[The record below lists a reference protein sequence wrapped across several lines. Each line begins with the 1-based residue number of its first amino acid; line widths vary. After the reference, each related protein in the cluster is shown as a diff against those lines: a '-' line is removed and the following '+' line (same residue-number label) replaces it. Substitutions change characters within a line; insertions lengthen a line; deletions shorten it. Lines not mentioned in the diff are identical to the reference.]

1 MANNFSLVVSYG
13 KKRVIGGYQ
22 ARKTK
27 SKAASFNADRYADE
41 ELPEKIDLRPYMTRV
56 EDQGQIGSCVA
67 NATAGAYE
75 YLYKIATGEDVDVS
89 RLFVYYNG
97 RVLNGTD
104 QEDAG
109 MLCEDAIQVV
119 LDHGVCTEQTWRYA
133 PKNVFKEPSNDAY
146 DEATAFKVDSYLQV
160 PWSLAMWKHALAHGY
175 PIIFGV
181 NIYTS
186 FQTEGEKKG
195 MIPLPDKENEK
206 LEGGH
211 AMLCVGYSDEY
222 EVFIVRNSWGTH
234 WGDKGYCYI
243 PYAYMEDADL
253 NDIPDDAYII
263 RQIEDLDFGADQ
275 WVEHAK
281 VSVFSKDWHDKDEI
295 IDEDYPLD
303 LEESYYWDEFYSDS
317 SAEEE
322 GDEEEEYEDE
332 EGEEGEEEEYEEG
345 EEEEYE
351 EEEYEDE
358 EGESEEEES
367 EEEEYDEEEGEE
379 GDETS
384 EDSDDG
390 DRR

>member
-160 PWSLAMWKHALAHGY
+160 PWSLAMWKHVLAHGY

-195 MIPLPDKENEK
+195 MVPLPDKENEK

-211 AMLCVGYSDEY
+211 AMLCVGYSDEH

-275 WVEHAK
+275 WQEYAK

-303 LEESYYWDEFYSDS
+303 LEESYDRDEFYGDESFEDEEGD
-317 SAEEE
+317 EEE
-322 GDEEEEYEDE
+322 GDEEEY
-332 EGEEGEEEEYEEG
+332 EGEEE
-345 EEEEYE
+345 
-351 EEEYEDE
+351 
-358 EGESEEEES
+358 
-367 EEEEYDEEEGEE
+367 EEEEYDEEEEEDEEEEYDEEAEGEE
-379 GDETS
+379 EGEES
-384 EDSDDG
+384 EDPDDRG
-390 DRR
+390 RR